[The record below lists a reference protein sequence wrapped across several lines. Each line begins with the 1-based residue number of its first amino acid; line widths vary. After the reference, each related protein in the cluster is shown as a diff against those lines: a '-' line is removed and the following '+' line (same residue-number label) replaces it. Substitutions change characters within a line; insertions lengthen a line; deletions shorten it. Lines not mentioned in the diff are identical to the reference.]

1 MAGTQVHCC
10 HISISL
16 DSILVPCVVFPSLS
30 YTNMYIPYCFCCGSL
45 PTKYGNLQC
54 LHSFALPSFV
64 HVSLSISELYVN
76 LYIPI
81 VLVVARQGY
90 RDQIVTMLHSVM
102 WVCLCIPGHIHCS
115 CSTVMALLCIPLSEL
130 VSFAFSTI
138 PICPFLI
145 QRFTCVNR
153 SPNDC

>member
-1 MAGTQVHCC
+1 
-10 HISISL
+10 
-16 DSILVPCVVFPSLS
+16 
-30 YTNMYIPYCFCCGSL
+30 MYIS
-45 PTKYGNLQC
+45 
-54 LHSFALPSFV
+54 
-64 HVSLSISELYVN
+64 
-76 LYIPI
+76 
-81 VLVVARQGY
+81 VLEWDGY

-145 QRFTCVNR
+145 QRHLLVHIGIVEKVQEKQALGYWYT
-153 SPNDC
+153 